1 MPARRKDPAAGRSDP
16 DAGERAGESGAS
28 RALLARVEGI
38 VQGVGFRYS
47 AARTARTLGLN
58 GYVRNLPD
66 GSVEVVAEGA
76 EAPLRRL
83 EAWLQKGPA
92 GAYVRH
98 LETRYAPA
106 RGTYRSFTIE
116 F

>member
-1 MPARRKDPAAGRSDP
+1 MPVEAPGAGSR
-16 DAGERAGESGAS
+16 

-38 VQGVGFRYS
+38 VQGVGFRYC
-47 AARTARTLGLN
+47 AAQTARALGLR

-66 GSVEVVAEGA
+66 GCVEVVAEGE
-76 EAPLRRL
+76 EARL
-83 EAWLQKGPA
+83 ERLRAWLEKGPP

-98 LETRYAPA
+98 LQAHYAPA
-106 RGTYRSFTIE
+106 RGLYKSFTIE

>member
-1 MPARRKDPAAGRSDP
+1 MPARDRGAAGQ
-16 DAGERAGESGAS
+16 GALPGAQ
-28 RALLARVEGI
+28 RALLAKVEGI

-47 AARTARTLGLN
+47 AARTARSLGLT

-66 GSVEVVAEGA
+66 GGVEVVAEGPD
-76 EAPLRRL
+76 ERL
-83 EAWLQKGPA
+83 ERLRVWLEKGPP

-98 LETRYAPA
+98 LQAHFAPA
-106 RGTYRSFTIE
+106 RGTYKSFTIE

>member
-1 MPARRKDPAAGRSDP
+1 MPVEA
-16 DAGERAGESGAS
+16 SGAGS
-28 RALLARVEGI
+28 PRALVARVEGI

-47 AARTARTLGLN
+47 AAQTARALGLK

-66 GSVEVVAEGA
+66 GCVEVVAEGENA
-76 EAPLRRL
+76 RL
-83 EAWLQKGPA
+83 ERLRAWLEKGPP